1 MKGECSVFSIS
12 KFITSSDSKTLDAQR
27 LIDTFRCPINP
38 SVEKFLH
45 QNAIDFS
52 KKKQSIT
59 HLVCNEYADLLGYF
73 SLTVKP
79 IVFSAKRISNTSKRK
94 IERIGR
100 YDSKTDSYTISA
112 YLLAQLGKNYGVE
125 PEKLINGEDLL
136 GWAFAVVKD
145 VQAKVGGV
153 ILFLECE
160 DNAQLKK
167 FYESNG
173 FSYFDKRKT
182 NNAEENELLQY
193 YRFI

>member
-12 KFITSSDSKTLDAQR
+12 KFTTSSDPKALDAQR
-27 LIDTFRCPINP
+27 LIDTFRCPVNP
-38 SVEKFLH
+38 SVERFLH

-59 HLVCNEYADLLGYF
+59 HLVCNEHA
-73 SLTVKP
+73 
-79 IVFSAKRISNTSKRK
+79 
-94 IERIGR
+94 
-100 YDSKTDSYTISA
+100 
-112 YLLAQLGKNYGVE
+112 
-125 PEKLINGEDLL
+125 DLL
-136 GWAFAVVKD
+136 GWALAVVKD

-160 DNAQLKK
+160 DNERLKK

-182 NNAEENELLQY
+182 NDAEENELLQY